1 MKVSNDIYCSA
12 VPLVTA
18 NLPVSTSR
26 YINIPFTP
34 IVSSGRYI
42 INEFFHNL
50 LNPINCFISFLNK
63 RITEIQFISPCNHL
77 YACIEKC
84 KNFFKIR
91 VSKSLTHELFSGTMY
106 PTKQKPSKG
115 DDDMGCGLSS

>member
-34 IVSSGRYI
+34 IVPSGRYI

-50 LNPINCFISFLNK
+50 ANPLNYFISFF
-63 RITEIQFISPCNHL
+63 E
-77 YACIEKC
+77 
-84 KNFFKIR
+84 
-91 VSKSLTHELFSGTMY
+91 
-106 PTKQKPSKG
+106 
-115 DDDMGCGLSS
+115 